1 MTARGRRWATL
12 PAVLAVVLSGVTLA
26 PAASAK
32 GATTST
38 TVAPVPKKWDPR
50 LKPIADKVA
59 ELRKLKFEHPVAA
72 EFLGDAAFEKKVAV
86 DHSKL
91 TKTDKEDIARSQGQL
106 RALGLIGP
114 DVDILGAVES
124 LQQSGVLA
132 YYEPKTQLI
141 TVKGTD
147 LSNVSTRVTVAHE
160 LTHALQDQHFDLQKL
175 SKNAAKAHGS
185 TALQTLVEG
194 DAVRTENAYKETLSN
209 ADQQAYTR
217 QNAEV
222 SKQAQSEITAK
233 GVPDTLSVLF
243 QAPYVLGR
251 SMLMS
256 VIAKDQEQ
264 GVDKLFED
272 PPVADASFVTP
283 STLLDHRTFQHVPTP
298 ALQKGEKRSGKA
310 DVFGS
315 LALFQV
321 LASRLDNATALS
333 AADAWDGDA
342 MATFTRKGQTCL
354 RATFA
359 GKGTDGIATLTD
371 AWKQWAAQVPAG
383 TAVVDGTADRVTV
396 TACDP
401 GAAATAI
408 PNPPFGSLVYLDG
421 RDSLFSGLLQS
432 GAPTDV
438 ATCSADALVRDP
450 VFAPIVTAAGTD
462 PNAEPDPATITAL
475 QARVRDIV
483 AGCRTT

>member
-1 MTARGRRWATL
+1 M
-12 PAVLAVVLSGVTLA
+12 
-26 PAASAK
+26 
-32 GATTST
+32 
-38 TVAPVPKKWDPR
+38 
-50 LKPIADKVA
+50 
-59 ELRKLKFEHPVAA
+59 
-72 EFLGDAAFEKKVAV
+72 
-86 DHSKL
+86 
-91 TKTDKEDIARSQGQL
+91 
-106 RALGLIGP
+106 
-114 DVDILGAVES
+114 
-124 LQQSGVLA
+124 
-132 YYEPKTQLI
+132 
-141 TVKGTD
+141 
-147 LSNVSTRVTVAHE
+147 
-160 LTHALQDQHFDLQKL
+160 
-175 SKNAAKAHGS
+175 
-185 TALQTLVEG
+185 
-194 DAVRTENAYKETLSN
+194 RTENAYEETLSN
-209 ADQQAYTR
+209 ADQQAYTSE
-217 QNAEV
+217 NAEV
-222 SKQAQSEITAK
+222 SKQAQTEITAK

-251 SMLMS
+251 SMLTS

-283 STLLDHRTFQHVPTP
+283 STLLDHRTFQHVTTP

-342 MATFTRKGQTCL
+342 MITFTRRGQTCL

-359 GKGTDGIATLTD
+359 GKGTDGIATLND
-371 AWKQWAAQVPAG
+371 AWKQWAAQVPAD
-383 TAVVDGTADRVTV
+383 TAAVDGTADRVTV

-438 ATCSADALVRDP
+438 ASCSADALVRDP

-483 AGCRTT
+483 AGCQTT